1 MPRSGMDRRCNR
13 KYRSE
18 ISQQALKAD
27 HARFQMLWCSGYA
40 CALPPIL
47 SLCPSNGPL
56 PLALP
61 TQRSQHHQELPVES
75 GWYNEPDMGQIS
87 LSHHPAPQYQYVH
100 IRITAQPPAL
110 IKVTLCCDC
119 LGYSPAFSSSSAPKT
134 CSAGGYPSAQ
144 AQST

>member
-40 CALPPIL
+40 CALPSVP
-47 SLCPSNGPL
+47 SLCTSNAPL
-56 PLALP
+56 PLVLP
-61 TQRSQHHQELPVES
+61 TQRSQHHQELPGES
-75 GWYNEPDMGQIS
+75 RWYNEPGTGQIS
-87 LSHHPAPQYQYVH
+87 LSHHPVPQYQYVR
-100 IRITAQPPAL
+100 IRFAAQPPAL

-134 CSAGGYPSAQ
+134 RSAGGYPSAQ